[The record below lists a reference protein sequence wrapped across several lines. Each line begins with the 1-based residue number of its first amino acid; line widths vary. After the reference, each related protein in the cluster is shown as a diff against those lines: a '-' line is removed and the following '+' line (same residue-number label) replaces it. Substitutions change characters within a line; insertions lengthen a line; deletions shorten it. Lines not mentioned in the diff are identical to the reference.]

1 VHELANAALKM
12 MFSGD
17 ASQWYRAMQMPH
29 YNTRSMPAIS
39 LHTGMHLIQAR
50 PQPSH
55 GSARAPGP
63 DPCMLQTRKP
73 LWSFT
78 HWLVR
83 AAPPAARLA
92 CVRVR
97 RALRGRAPHS
107 GRSARRACARAR
119 SGRSPAGSSCTTT
132 AAVPPTARTTARPRR
147 WTSQATTACSTSRS
161 TSWPARPAPPLAP
174 PAAELLDLFHDGR
187 SWLHILSRYLQFHRP
202 EYASLP
208 AISPSRKRCAPDSRK
223 GDQATR
229 TRVHVFVAHCRCLSC
244 VMHVLA
250 VSMALN

>member
-50 PQPSH
+50 ARAPR
-55 GSARAPGP
+55 GSAKAPGP

-92 CVRVR
+92 CMRAR
-97 RALRGRAPHS
+97 RALRGRAPRS

-132 AAVPPTARTTARPRR
+132 AAAPPTARTTARPCLS
-147 WTSQATTACSTSRS
+147 TSPATTACSTSRS
-161 TSWPARPAPPLAP
+161 TSWPARPASRASCCRAAR
-174 PAAELLDLFHDGR
+174 PACLY
-187 SWLHILSRYLQFHRP
+187 SV
-202 EYASLP
+202 SLP
-208 AISPSRKRCAPDSRK
+208 ALQAPSKSLHLK
-223 GDQATR
+223 GTKATMPPGA
-229 TRVHVFVAHCRCLSC
+229 VCMCL
-244 VMHVLA
+244 
-250 VSMALN
+250 